1 MHERVNIHL
10 SLYIYISYYLS
21 NFNPQPCCCE
31 ATVFQCKAVEIVFTQ
46 QLGVISMSAK
56 LSLLN

>member
-1 MHERVNIHL
+1 MYNKIMDAPHHL

-46 QLGVISMSAK
+46 QLGVI
-56 LSLLN
+56 